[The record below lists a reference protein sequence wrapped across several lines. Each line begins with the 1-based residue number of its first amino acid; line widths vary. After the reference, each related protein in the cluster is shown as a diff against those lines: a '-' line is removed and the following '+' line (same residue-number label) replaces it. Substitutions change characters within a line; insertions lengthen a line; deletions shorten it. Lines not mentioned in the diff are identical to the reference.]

1 MSGTLAIE
9 LRLFL
14 RPNKND
20 VGIKIS
26 VEKITLKLAR
36 LEVGDSLRAKA
47 ERDVMSR
54 YAALG
59 EQEPNRE

>member
-14 RPNKND
+14 GPYKNG
-20 VGIKIS
+20 VGIKIP

-36 LEVGDSLRAKA
+36 LEVGDPLCPEA
-47 ERDVMSR
+47 E
-54 YAALG
+54 
-59 EQEPNRE
+59 